1 MMSPAIPSIVQ
12 QICALAASAE
22 TRRRASYEASQRTV
36 KPEDRARRAEL
47 DRMALAAIARR
58 RGLTA
63 AHLVAMDT
71 SRTGKAW
78 TSRLLSMRRDGWID
92 VLPELNPRRTGV
104 QPHRYAITDA
114 GLAMLATLSAPAAN
128 PQGE

>member
-1 MMSPAIPSIVQ
+1 MMAPAIPTIAQ

-36 KPEDRARRAEL
+36 RPEERARRAEM

-63 AHLVAMDT
+63 AHLVAIDP
-71 SRTGKAW
+71 SRNARAW
-78 TSRLLSMRRDGWID
+78 TSRLLCMRRDGW
-92 VLPELNPRRTGV
+92 VELLPELNPRRTGV

-114 GLAMLATLSAPAAN
+114 GLAMLATLSAAAAN